1 VRILI
6 FTYPSCNAHV
16 PYCIVLSPLQLY
28 IIFPHC
34 LINSTTCGRKLLKT
48 YCVFWFSVHLLSE
61 TFLILRRTERNMII
75 NYIFLHVK
83 YPLCLSHFNETCIFL
98 TYFRKILK
106 YQISRKSVQWGGGA
120 SYSMRMDGRTDVTKL
135 IVAFRN
141 FANTPNKNG
150 FLDWLLNIVL
160 NKYHCCRKI
169 VYRVRY

>member
-1 VRILI
+1 MKLAFSWHI
-6 FTYPSCNAHV
+6 FEKYSNIKFQENP
-16 PYCIVLSPLQLY
+16 
-28 IIFPHC
+28 
-34 LINSTTCGRKLLKT
+34 
-48 YCVFWFSVHLLSE
+48 FSE
-61 TFLILRRTERNMII
+61 
-75 NYIFLHVK
+75 
-83 YPLCLSHFNETCIFL
+83 
-98 TYFRKILK
+98 
-106 YQISRKSVQWGGGA
+106 GGGA